1 MNPDKVIK
9 GIENSNVPHISGGP
23 DMCPIIYEAEKDKC
37 VSCGAETLIDKFIV
51 DKRYE
56 SIVPRE
62 KYDIDAYCKDNGI
75 DNLLIFHN
83 NASMKNTENYYSFPY
98 LLIDAQV
105 QMKAWPEYGKV
116 NLKSKKEKIYNCLN
130 HAEKGHRTILF
141 DNLKFKNLLN
151 YGFVSY
157 IDRGVILPK
166 KIDPLRMIVPGAL
179 PYLCFSY
186 YIVEESY
193 FNVVTET
200 HHECNNPD
208 HVGLHITEKT
218 YKALIS
224 QPFIIVGQY
233 GHLKKLREWGF
244 QTYPE
249 LFDESYDLIEN
260 PYSRLNLIIGE
271 IERLCNM
278 DKNELEEIYKSV
290 LWKVAHNR
298 RRILNF
304 EKDEF
309 AYKYFSELKPAGNP

>member
-1 MNPDKVIK
+1 MNPDRVIEVIHK
-9 GIENSNVPHISGGP
+9 IENSNLPHISGGP
-23 DMCPIIYEAEKDKC
+23 QQCPIIYDPP
-37 VSCGAETLIDKFIV
+37 TDIFIV

-56 SIVPRE
+56 SICKSERH
-62 KYDIDAYCKDNGI
+62 YIDVFCKDNGI
-75 DNLLIFHN
+75 DNLLIFN
-83 NASMKNTENYYSFPY
+83 NNVAMKNTENYYSFPY
-98 LLIDAQV
+98 LLIDAKN
-105 QMKAWPEYGKV
+105 QMKTWPEYGKV
-116 NLKSKKEKIYNCLN
+116 DLKSKKEKIYNCLN
-130 HAEKGHRTILF
+130 HAPKNHRTFLF
-141 DNLKFKNLLN
+141 DNLKSKNLLN

-157 IDRGVILPK
+157 IDKGIVLPQT
-166 KIDPLRMIVPGAL
+166 IDPMRMIVPGSL
-179 PYLCFSY
+179 PYNCFSY

-200 HHECNNPD
+200 HHEYDNPD
-208 HVGLHITEKT
+208 YNGLHITEKT

-260 PYSRLNLIIGE
+260 PNSRLNLIIGE

-278 DKNELEEIYKSV
+278 DKNELEKIYKSV
-290 LWKVAHNR
+290 LWKVEHNR
-298 RRILNF
+298 KRMLNF

-309 AYKYFSELKPAGNP
+309 AYKYFTKTSSSNHHLYPSVLIYD

>member
-1 MNPDKVIK
+1 MNPDQVIK
-9 GIENSNVPHISGGP
+9 GIENSNLPLISGGP
-23 DMCPIIYEAEKDKC
+23 DMCPIIYDAEKDKC

-157 IDRGVILPK
+157 IDKGIVLPK

-200 HHECNNPD
+200 HHECNDPN